1 MGYCTRQEVI
11 IALANALSQ
20 GNPVGGLGTV
30 SPITSIGKTI
40 TDTVTDDDI
49 NQYRRWADQ
58 TIDAALSSIYR
69 VPFKRVNCGS
79 FQVAMDITAADTQA
93 VLEDATGFIPDDVV
107 LVRDDTNWQE
117 LVVASVASETTLT
130 FTLPITNSYLAAST
144 KIERI
149 RYPNPLPTVSS
160 RLTAAYLYDKFF
172 ASQVEGNES
181 DYGKLLRQK
190 ALQEINQVLAGTIK
204 VQIVDASDFVGRRYY
219 NPALDDVYNTRA
231 EPTREWYKEG

>member
-1 MGYCTRQEVI
+1 MAYCTRQEVI
-11 IALANALSQ
+11 IMLANALSQ

-49 NQYRRWADQ
+49 NQYRRWTDQ

-79 FQVAMDITAADTQA
+79 YDLAMDITAGDSQA
-93 VLEDATGFIPDDVV
+93 ILNDATGFIPDDVV
-107 LVRDDTNWQE
+107 LIRDDTNWQE
-117 LVVASVASETTLT
+117 MVIATVPNDITIT
-130 FTLPITNSYLAAST
+130 FTLPVINSYLAVST

-149 RYPNPLPTVSS
+149 RYPNPLPTISA
-160 RLTAAYLYDKFF
+160 RLTAATLYDKFF

-181 DYGKLLRQK
+181 DFGKTLRQK
-190 ALQEINQVLAGTIK
+190 AFQEINQVLAGTVK
-204 VQIVDASDFVGRRYY
+204 VQIADAMEFVGRRYY

-231 EPTREWYKEG
+231 EPAREWYSEK